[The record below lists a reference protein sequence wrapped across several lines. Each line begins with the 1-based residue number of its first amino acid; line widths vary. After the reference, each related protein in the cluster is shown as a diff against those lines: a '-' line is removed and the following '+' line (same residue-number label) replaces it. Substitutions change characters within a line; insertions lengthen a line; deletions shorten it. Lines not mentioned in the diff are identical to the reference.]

1 MTDARGAYLAGAAAH
16 EAAAAVL
23 ERRLRLLGAARVGLF
38 LLLVVAAWRAA
49 VLALPPWVV
58 AGVAVAFAVLVGLYA
73 RLRNRQAACVE
84 AAAFHRRG
92 LARLDHAWVGR
103 GRTGLAWRAEGHPAA
118 ADLDLFG
125 PGSLFEYLCEA
136 GTLAGE
142 RTLAGW
148 LQQPAPPGEVAARQA
163 AVRELAPR
171 LGLRESLA
179 VLGADPRHR
188 LDERPLVAWAAQ
200 PPSDFPAATLLVSQA
215 LVAALLATV
224 WLAYRG
230 TWPGWAVLVSLG
242 AMAGW
247 AALLR
252 GRVRATITGV
262 GAAGRELA
270 VLAGVL
276 ERLEQEPAEAPRLQA
291 LRGRLAASGRP
302 ASRQVWRLRRLIAL
316 LDSRGNQ
323 LVMLVL
329 PLLLWTTQVAVRVA
343 QWRREVGPAI
353 GDWLAAVG
361 EYEALASL
369 AGYAFEHPAD
379 AWPDVRMDAGFE
391 ATGLGHPLLREGGV
405 RNDVALTGERRLL
418 VVSGSNM
425 SGKST
430 LLRSVGTA
438 VVMAQAGAPVAAES
452 LALEPL
458 AVGASIATHDS
469 LLEGS
474 SRFYAE
480 ITRLRQLLELTRGDR
495 TVLFLLDELLSG
507 TNSHDRRIGA
517 EAVVRSLLD
526 RGAIGLLTTHDLAL
540 AQVAE
545 ALAPRAANVHFE
557 DALEEGRITFDY
569 RMRPGV
575 VARSNALALM
585 RSIGLEV

>member
-1 MTDARGAYLAGAAAH
+1 MTGARAAYQAGVAAH
-16 EAAAAVL
+16 EAAAAAL
-23 ERRLRLLGAARVGLF
+23 ERRLRLLGAARVVTF
-38 LLLVVAAWRAA
+38 LLLVIAAWRAA

-58 AGVAVAFAVLVGLYA
+58 AGAALGFGLLVAFHA
-73 RLRNRQAACVE
+73 RQRNRQAAALG

-103 GRTGLAWRAEGHPAA
+103 GRTGLAWRDEGHLAA

-136 GTLAGE
+136 GTLVGE
-142 RTLAGW
+142 RTLAAW
-148 LQQPAPPGEVAARQA
+148 LQQPAPPGAVAARQV

-179 VLGADPRHR
+179 VLGADLRHR
-188 LDERPLVAWAAQ
+188 LDERPLVAWAAV
-200 PPSDFPAATLLVSQA
+200 PPPEFPAATLLVSRV
-215 LVAALLATV
+215 LVAALLATA
-224 WLAYRG
+224 WLALRG
-230 TWPGWAVLVSLG
+230 AWPGWALLVALG
-242 AMAGW
+242 ALAGW

-252 GRVRATITGV
+252 ERVRATITGV
-262 GAAGRELA
+262 GAAARELA
-270 VLAGVL
+270 VLAEIL
-276 ERLEQEPAEAPRLQA
+276 ERLEREPVDAPLLQG
-291 LRGRLAASGRP
+291 LRGRLAAAGRP

-329 PLLLWTTQVAVRVA
+329 PLLLWTTQVAVLVA
-343 QWRREVGPAI
+343 RWRREVGPAI

-369 AGYAFEHPAD
+369 AGYAFEHPGD
-379 AWPDVRMDAGFE
+379 AWPEMRDDAGFE

-405 RNDVALTGERRLL
+405 RNDVALTRERRVL

-438 VVMAQAGAPVAAES
+438 VVMAQAGAPVVARR
-452 LALEPL
+452 LVLGPL

-480 ITRLRQLLELTRGDR
+480 ITRLRHLLDLTRGDR

-517 EAVVRSLLD
+517 EAVVRSLVD
-526 RGAIGLLTTHDLAL
+526 RGAIGLVTTHDLAL

-545 ALAPRAANVHFE
+545 SLAPRAANVHFE
-557 DALEEGRITFDY
+557 DALEGGRITFDY